1 MADLSKLKRR
11 NALGAP
17 PPLEEASQNLT
28 APEVAPVSVAK
39 ADEGAAAEPRPQR
52 AGASKNRPPNKE
64 RQGRLD
70 GRTLRKTG
78 RTLQLATRVS
88 EQFDEHLRLVAQ
100 RDGLLLVEVLERA
113 LAAYEA
119 QKS

>member
-39 ADEGAAAEPRPQR
+39 ADDGAAVPRPQR
-52 AGASKNRPPNKE
+52 AGASKNPLPNKE
-64 RQGRLD
+64 RQVRLD

-88 EQFDEHLRLVAQ
+88 EQFDERLRLVAQ